1 MKFRQKPTIFAY
13 FTAIFLM
20 LTLAFLTISLP
31 FVYGATQISEVS
43 KSSTCASPVED
54 NDCEDNPFANT
65 TEEKT
70 SNNFSVSEEYIH
82 DTHSEEQYLFAL
94 CKEYKVE
101 HFPTYIAFYGDL
113 ICPPPDRA

>member
-1 MKFRQKPTIFAY
+1 MKFRQKPTIFTY

-31 FVYGATQISEVS
+31 FVYGATQVDKVS
-43 KSSTCASPVED
+43 KSSSCASSTED
-54 NDCEDNPFANT
+54 KDDNPFANT

-82 DTHSEEQYLFAL
+82 DTHSEEQYLFAF
-94 CKEYKVE
+94 CKEYEVE

-113 ICPPPDRA
+113 ICPPPDHV